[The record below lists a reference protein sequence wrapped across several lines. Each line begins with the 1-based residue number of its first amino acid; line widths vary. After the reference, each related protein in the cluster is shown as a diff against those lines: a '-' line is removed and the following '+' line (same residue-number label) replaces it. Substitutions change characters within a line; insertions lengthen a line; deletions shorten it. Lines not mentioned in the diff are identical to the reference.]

1 MAPSK
6 IELGLWHRLWSRLAN
21 RKERTGTHSFS
32 ADPIGSEL
40 SESADVQ
47 IGWRRVA
54 KRRRIALALV
64 ALGQTAL
71 ASWSLGRTFSNR
83 ELNALQV
90 AIIVNYSLLFAWISF
105 SFWSNVAGSVRHPSN
120 L

>member
-6 IELGLWHRLWSRLAN
+6 IELGLWHRLLSRLAN
-21 RKERTGTHSFS
+21 LKERTRTHSFS
-32 ADPIGSEL
+32 ADPIGSEV

-47 IGWRRVA
+47 IGWRHVA

-90 AIIVNYSLLFAWISF
+90 AIIVNYSPLFAWISF
-105 SFWSNVAGSVRHPSN
+105 SF
-120 L
+120 